1 MIYVV
6 TDSGVISGKNLNE
19 VNRILKSNIDLDEL
33 KVVGSDRFINMTD
46 KDIDFVQDKRKM
58 SRIFFGNFF
67 RSDTKPIKI
76 MVIAILAMT
85 IISLLLAVS
94 TQQQIKA
101 LVEILTRLNGGG

>member
-6 TDSGVISGKNLNE
+6 TDSGVISGKNLQE
-19 VNRILKSNIDLDEL
+19 VNKVLKSQIDLDEL

-46 KDIDFVQDKRKM
+46 KDVDFVQDKRKM

-76 MVIAILAMT
+76 MVIACLAMS
-85 IISLLLAVS
+85 IINLLLNFS
-94 TQQQIKA
+94 TNSQIKQ

>member
-6 TDSGVISGKNLNE
+6 TDSGVITGKNLNE
-19 VNRILKSNIDLDEL
+19 INRILKSEIDLDEL
-33 KVVGSDRFINMTD
+33 KVVGSDRFINMTNN
-46 KDIDFVQDKRKM
+46 DIDFVRDKRKM

-76 MVIAILAMT
+76 MVIAILAIS
-85 IISLLLAVS
+85 IITMLLSLS
-94 TQQQIKA
+94 TQTQIKQ